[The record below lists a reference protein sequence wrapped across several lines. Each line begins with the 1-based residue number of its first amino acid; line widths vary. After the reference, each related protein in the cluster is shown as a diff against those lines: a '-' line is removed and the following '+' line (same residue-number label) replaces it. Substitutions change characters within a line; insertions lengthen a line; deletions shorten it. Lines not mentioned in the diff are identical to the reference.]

1 MDPAVLF
8 KLSYGLYAIGVMEG
22 DVPQGCIVNTVF
34 QVTAEGML
42 AVSMSKNNHT
52 HKLMQETGRFSISI
66 LTEGTPAKT
75 IGRLGYSSGANM
87 HKFDGLSYTL
97 HDGLPML
104 QADCAGYLFC
114 NIVGSH
120 DAGTHTVFF
129 AQVYDG
135 CMDEGCAVKGLPVMT
150 YDYYHKVIKAKAPKN
165 APTYQAAA
173 NQ

>member
-8 KLSYGLYAIGVMEG
+8 KLSYGLYVIGVMDG
-22 DVPQGCIVNTVF
+22 DTPQGCIVNTVF

-52 HKLMQETGRFSISI
+52 HKLMQETGKFSVSI
-66 LTEGTPAKT
+66 LTEATPPKT
-75 IGRLGYSSGANM
+75 IGRFGYSSGASL
-87 HKFDGLSYTL
+87 HKFDGLEYTM

-104 QADCAGYLFC
+104 KAECAGYLFC
-114 NIVGSH
+114 NIIGRH
-120 DAGTHTVFF
+120 ETDTHTVFF
-129 AQVYDG
+129 AMVYDG
-135 CMDEGCAVKGLPVMT
+135 CMDENCAAQGFPVMT

-165 APTYQAAA
+165 APTYQAAV